1 MLAAAALL
9 AAGDALAADQL
20 LIDQGRRIGGLWLF
34 PIADRPHDWRYLP
47 NSARLATDAAG
58 QPQFSF
64 IRYVSNELSKA
75 SDKSITQAGGGGVI
89 HFLVLYETPEEQVA
103 AARRVLRK
111 QAEKEG
117 GEEAAKKV
125 TLAPIVFDSGR
136 YALVSS
142 VLTQERSGD
151 APAEPG
157 GAAAEGD
164 AAAADGAGSD
174 AGATQDAGSD
184 AAAADDSAAK
194 KPEPSKRR
202 LLDTGAAPVLEGQR
216 IALSFEIAPE
226 QSTLLMESFRMATPD
241 VSLVFDLVFNG
252 LEDAYDAELV
262 VDWDQFHTSGAF
274 AAGGSAF
281 FVSADIEVGFDQLR
295 RDNAIKLVSRGA
307 SDTMESMV
315 DRVYGKLLDF
325 LFRPV
330 MPEEVPEHERG
341 DMMDALSEMTKP
353 GGVLSSRSLFGF
365 GAAAAF
371 ELKHYKTSGRSVMS
385 FNQQDV
391 VDRHAYI
398 TFNIGDLFAR
408 YGEDKRF
415 FRTVNLDDATF
426 QQREVHVSVD
436 GQLAKELAHAI
447 NSVTVHLRKQHQ
459 DGSETVRELVIDRQ
473 KLEEQAGD
481 LRMAY
486 GWSEDRDRV
495 AWLGYDYRT
504 DWRFEGGRGFTTDW
518 TRADSAMI
526 DLLAPYQRQ
535 KIELMGD
542 PEALSQRGVRA
553 VIVKVEYPFF
563 GETKKQQLVVRP
575 AAGAAE
581 GSIEITLPRGAGA
594 YDYGLT
600 WMLAGGGKREAAG
613 RDENFFLMLDE
624 IPEPKENIAP
634 QEPAPATPAGA
645 PAAAADAGA
654 VATAS

>member
-1 MLAAAALL
+1 MIARVTMLAAVALL
-9 AAGDALAADQL
+9 GAADALAADQL

-47 NSARLATDAAG
+47 NSARLAADAAG
-58 QPQFSF
+58 HPQFSF
-64 IRYVSNELSKA
+64 IRYVSNELSKPGG
-75 SDKSITQAGGGGVI
+75 DKSITQAGGGGVI

-103 AARRVLRK
+103 AARRILRK
-111 QAEKEG
+111 QAEQQG
-117 GEEAAKKV
+117 GADAAKLV
-125 TLAPIVFDSGR
+125 NLAPIVFDSGR

-151 APAEPG
+151 GAAGENEAEP
-157 GAAAEGD
+157 AA
-164 AAAADGAGSD
+164 
-174 AGATQDAGSD
+174 
-184 AAAADDSAAK
+184 
-194 KPEPSKRR
+194 PRR
-202 LLDTGAAPVLEGQR
+202 RMLDTGAAPVLEGQR
-216 IALSFEIAPE
+216 IALSFELAPE
-226 QSTLLMESFRMATPD
+226 QTTLLMESFRMATPD
-241 VSLVFDLVFNG
+241 ISLVFDLVFNG

-262 VDWDQFHTSGAF
+262 VDWDQFHTTGAF

-281 FVSADIEVGFDQLR
+281 FVSADIELGFDQLR

-307 SDTMESMV
+307 SASMESMV

-330 MPEEVPEHERG
+330 MPEQVPEHERG
-341 DMMDALSEMTKP
+341 DMLDALGEMFRP
-353 GGVLSSRSLFGF
+353 GGVLSSRNLFGF
-365 GAAAAF
+365 GAHAAF
-371 ELKHYKTSGRSVMS
+371 ELRHYKTSGRSVMS

-391 VDRHAYI
+391 VDRHSYI

-426 QQREVHVSVD
+426 QQREVHVAVD
-436 GQLAKELAHAI
+436 GQLVKELAHSI

-459 DGSETVRELVIDRQ
+459 DGSETVREMVIDRQ

-504 DWRFEGGRGFTTDW
+504 DWRFEGGRGFSTDW
-518 TRADSAMI
+518 TRAESAMI

-542 PEALSQRGVRA
+542 PEDLTQRGVRA
-553 VIVKVEYPFF
+553 VIVRVEYPFF
-563 GETKKQQLVVRP
+563 GEIKKQQVVVRP
-575 AAGAAE
+575 AKGEAE
-581 GSIEITLPRGAGA
+581 GALEITLPRDAGA
-594 YDYGLT
+594 YDYAMT
-600 WMLAGGGKREAAG
+600 WMLAGGGKRETTG

-624 IPEPKENIAP
+624 IPEPEEAVTPP
-634 QEPAPATPAGA
+634 QEPAPAIPAEASGGTRN
-645 PAAAADAGA
+645 ADA
-654 VATAS
+654 VATAP